1 MHELPHKL
9 PHVKVLI
16 PETTSVVES
25 RLGYESTPAFA
36 QMKNIFHRVTTV
48 GFKPFPPLF
57 HTKMTRLEGFSG
69 VQRPLELNPSS
80 HIHKDDVATAKTGLW
95 ASSGRKVRAKA
106 ISMILLHLFVFE
118 GCA

>member
-1 MHELPHKL
+1 
-9 PHVKVLI
+9 
-16 PETTSVVES
+16 
-25 RLGYESTPAFA
+25 
-36 QMKNIFHRVTTV
+36 
-48 GFKPFPPLF
+48 
-57 HTKMTRLEGFSG
+57 MTRLEGFPG
-69 VQRPLELNPSS
+69 VQRPLELNLNF